1 MTMNNNN
8 PQHPARTASGPNK
21 YLQLALQTKTPLAI
35 HFNDG
40 EIIPS
45 CIILEL
51 DSFSLLIKTVDLTG
65 EQAAGEE
72 SVVTRA
78 SIKRITSTLEH
89 EHNHSQRVGTTLR
102 EGSY

>member
-1 MTMNNNN
+1 MTKVMMMNNNN
-8 PQHPARTASGPNK
+8 PQHPARQASGPNK
-21 YLQLALQTKTPLAI
+21 YLQLAMQTKTPLAI

-40 EIIPS
+40 DVIPS

-51 DSFSLLIKTVDLTG
+51 DSFNLLIKTVDLDG
-65 EQAAGEE
+65 GAAGEE

-89 EHNHSQRVGTTLR
+89 NHGRQAS
-102 EGSY
+102 

>member
-1 MTMNNNN
+1 MTKVMTMNNNN
-8 PQHPARTASGPNK
+8 PTHPAKQASGPNK

-40 EIIPS
+40 EVIPS
-45 CIILEL
+45 CIILET
-51 DSFSLLIKTVDLTG
+51 DSFNLLIKSVDLNG
-65 EQAAGEE
+65 GPAGEE

-89 EHNHSQRVGTTLR
+89 NHSRQA
-102 EGSY
+102 S